1 MTDEAQDELDLQQVL
16 REIDEEVRA
25 RRAAGEF
32 PPGMER
38 ELDLLFARF
47 APPTVSGDD
56 LDGLLEAADRT
67 SYIDHHPSTGSSF
80 APLSLLKRVEWKLLG
95 WFFRFVTQ
103 QVTAFAGIVVQSLRL
118 LGRRVEALEHATPGA
133 SPAQRAAAMRSGQA
147 AAVGALGDVVAAH
160 LRGVRGRVLVAEA
173 GDGTLVRQ
181 LAELDVYGVEPRLE
195 LAESASLAGLEVRA
209 DDVVD
214 HLRVVDAD
222 ALHGLVL
229 VGVVD
234 RSPLGV
240 QLHLVE
246 RAFEVLADGGRLAVV
261 GTSPDGWGRA
271 NPIEADLS
279 PGRPLHSATWAHLM
293 EEAGFA
299 GIEVTE
305 AGERF
310 AVTANR

>member
-1 MTDEAQDELDLQQVL
+1 MSDQDELDLQQVL

-67 SYIDHHPSTGSSF
+67 SYIDHHPPTGSRF
-80 APLSLLKRVEWKLLG
+80 VPLSLVKRVEVKLLG

-103 QVTAFAGIVVQSLRL
+103 QVTAFAGILVQSLRV
-118 LGRRVEALEHATPGA
+118 LGRRIDALEQATPGA
-133 SPAQRAAAMRSGQA
+133 SPAQRDAAMRAGQA
-147 AAVGALGDVVAAH
+147 ADAGSLADVVAAH

-173 GDGTLVRQ
+173 GDGALVRQ
-181 LAELDVYGVEPRLE
+181 LAELDVYGVESRLE
-195 LAESASLAGLEVRA
+195 LAEAASLAGLEVRA
-209 DDVVD
+209 DDAIE
-214 HLRVVDAD
+214 HLRVVDD
-222 ALHGLVL
+222 GALHGLVL

-234 RSPLGV
+234 RSSLGV
-240 QLHLVE
+240 QLHLVQ
-246 RAFEVLADGGRLAVV
+246 RALKVLADGGRLAIV

-279 PGRPLHSATWAHLM
+279 PGRPLHAATWAHLLA
-293 EEAGFA
+293 EAGFA
-299 GIEVTE
+299 GVEITE

-310 AVTANR
+310 AVTALR

>member
-1 MTDEAQDELDLQQVL
+1 MSDQDELDLQQVL

-56 LDGLLEAADRT
+56 LESLLEAAERT
-67 SYIDHHPSTGSSF
+67 SYID
-80 APLSLLKRVEWKLLG
+80 PLPPTESRIPPISLIKRVERKLLG

-118 LGRRVEALEHATPGA
+118 LGRRVEALEHATLGA
-133 SPAQRAAAMRSGQA
+133 SPAQREAAMRAGQA
-147 AAVGALGDVVAAH
+147 ADAGPLADVVAAR
-160 LRGVRGRVLVAEA
+160 LRGVGGRVLVAEA
-173 GDGTLVRQ
+173 GDGALVRQ
-181 LAELDVYGVEPRLE
+181 LADLDVYGVEPRLD
-195 LAESASLAGLEVRA
+195 LAESASLTGLDVRA
-209 DDVVD
+209 DDAVE

-229 VGVVD
+229 MGVVD
-234 RSPLGV
+234 HSPLGV
-240 QLHLVE
+240 QLHLVQ
-246 RAFEVLADGGRLAVV
+246 RAFEVLADGGRLAIV
-261 GTSPDGWGRA
+261 GASPDGWGRA
-271 NPIEADLS
+271 NPVEADLS
-279 PGRPLHSATWAHLM
+279 PGRPLHAATWAHLL

-299 GIEVTE
+299 GVEVTE

-310 AVTANR
+310 AVTCNR